1 MMMLP
6 VGTVPI
12 RRNRRFDMQ
21 HRTAAELD
29 DEVLAKYAAKALAW
43 DGPTCLDGPE
53 NRTGS
58 PTTAPEFGVVF
69 GYPRSTDDLL
79 AVSNYSVIAESA
91 RAAAGDNADRDV
103 RDNSLG
109 HWAFGD
115 IYTLEVRVYEPGT
128 EGVYTAAFCE
138 AVSLLLALQDC
149 AVLDESDY
157 HARENEA
164 LEAAFDDAVRM
175 ACGLDNAETQ
185 KQVRIVMWELLTE
198 ETDGDPYS
206 IICGDGWRAEDVN
219 YDAIREWYHKG
230 REEMYARR
238 DAAYWGDPVYLHRQ
252 ARQAAE

>member
-1 MMMLP
+1 M
-6 VGTVPI
+6 
-12 RRNRRFDMQ
+12 
-21 HRTAAELD
+21 HYRTAAELD
-29 DEVLAKYAAKALAW
+29 EEILAKYAAKALGW
-43 DGPTCLDGPE
+43 EGPTWLDGPE
-53 NRTGS
+53 NRIGS
-58 PTTAPEFGVVF
+58 PTTGPEFGVVF
-69 GYPRSTDDLL
+69 GYPRSADDLL

-115 IYTLEVRVYEPGT
+115 LYTLEVRVYEPGYEPGRWDNVDEHPT
-128 EGVYTAAFCE
+128 DVEDVRYTAAFCE

-157 HARENEA
+157 NAREDEA
-164 LEAAFDDAVRM
+164 REAAFDDAVRM

-238 DAAYWGDPVYLHRQ
+238 DAAYWGDPVYLHRE